1 MKCRSAQTNAGSFAA
16 NAGLRELSV
25 AVIPGRDTAG
35 MLVGLVLNAGYYTY
49 VVSLLDILAV
59 ARGYLREL
67 FYLAARQP
75 AFGKPMLK

>member
-35 MLVGLVLNAGYYTY
+35 MLVGLVLNAGYY
-49 VVSLLDILAV
+49 
-59 ARGYLREL
+59 
-67 FYLAARQP
+67 
-75 AFGKPMLK
+75 K